1 MNVLNMNFPYLTRTL
16 SYHVHSFSDIVI
28 ETQLSFN
35 TGSIDVFGLRVI
47 KSYKQLKTAIFQII
61 RELNFIQPDNLIM
74 SIRVSIYYE
83 WVFFFFCFVFER
95 KKCPGVVR
103 VQPIVVSFHSD
114 KKWKDKEE
122 NKQKQNRLKCQCK
135 FKL

>member
-16 SYHVHSFSDIVI
+16 SYHVHSFSDVVI

-83 WVFFFFCFVFER
+83 RVFFFFCFVFER

-103 VQPIVVSFHSD
+103 IQPIVVSFHSD
-114 KKWKDKEE
+114 KKMKRQRR
-122 NKQKQNRLKCQCK
+122 KQTKTKQIKMPM
-135 FKL
+135 